1 MLNAD
6 RASLPEYYG
15 ATSTIMHAVTEFT
28 VQHFTAT
35 VNKHPPAKHTK
46 KDG

>member
-1 MLNAD
+1 MQFSLP
-6 RASLPEYYG
+6 LPEYYG
-15 ATSTIMHAVTEFT
+15 ATSTIMHAVTEFK

-35 VNKHPPAKHTK
+35 VNKHPPANTWK